1 MNNKKATTKVKIINA
16 AIKLIALNG
25 FNATTTASIAKEA
38 GISDTII
45 FKYFRDKQTLLREIV
60 QQAMGQLLDNIDIT
74 ALVQKVELSKDFP
87 TRDFLKI
94 ILMDRFEFMESNFEL
109 VKIVLMEMQY
119 NEELMVLVENK
130 LFEKS
135 YEIVDLI
142 EQLIA
147 GKMGITIERARTVL
161 RICFGTVVTFVIQ
174 KHLLSVRIDC
184 SMVEKEIDN
193 VLDIIM
199 VSSAQISQSS
209 GGLS

>member
-74 ALVQKVELSKDFP
+74 ALVRKVELSKDFP

-94 ILMDRFEFMESNFEL
+94 ILVDRFEFMESNFEL

-174 KHLLSVRIDC
+174 KHLLSIKIDC

-199 VSSAQISQSS
+199 VSSAKISQSS